1 MSSRR
6 DFEIEQTIF
15 LGGQVSR
22 DHPDFKEISR
32 LTPDLGFIYLLL
44 SKKEEWKK
52 DPNKT
57 ERAKKIIELIGET
70 EFVRTVTELTRL
82 SMILGDQRAR
92 YSMKGVNQPVIPTT
106 INGTP

>member
-22 DHPDFKEISR
+22 EHPNFKDIAR
-32 LTPDLGFIYLLL
+32 LTPDYGFIYLFLD
-44 SKKEEWKK
+44 KKEGFRQEK
-52 DPNKT
+52 DKVK
-57 ERAKKIIELIGET
+57 RAKAIIELIGEV

-82 SMILGDQRAR
+82 SMILGDTRGR
-92 YSMKGVNQPVIPTT
+92 YSLKGIKDAITESTRESP
-106 INGTP
+106 

>member
-22 DHPDFKEISR
+22 EFPEFKNISR
-32 LTPDLGFIYLLL
+32 LTPDYGFIYQVLCN
-44 SKKEEWKK
+44 KEKWKAEK
-52 DPNKT
+52 SRV
-57 ERAKKIIELIGET
+57 ERAKMIIELIGEV

-82 SMILGDQRAR
+82 SMILGDQRGR
-92 YSMKGVNQPVIPTT
+92 YSMKGVKNVPTE
-106 INGTP
+106 TPNESP